1 MASNKVLYESRQEE
15 KESSRMQAR
24 LTKRKRKASRV

>member
-15 KESSRMQAR
+15 KESNRTQAR
-24 LTKRKRKASRV
+24 LAKRKRKASRV